1 MRMSALEAELVAVL
15 TNAPD
20 IARLK
25 QLEDDGYFEPG
36 FTQQA
41 GAAIRRYV
49 LRLFELRV
57 TFSVLPYP
65 GPTIT
70 TE

>member
-1 MRMSALEAELVAVL
+1 MRRSALEVELAAVL
-15 TNAPD
+15 ANAPD

-25 QLEDDGYFEPG
+25 KLEDEGYFEPG

-41 GAAIRRYV
+41 GATIFRYV

-57 TFSVLPYP
+57 LPYP
-65 GPTIT
+65 GPTIP